1 MSSPCVNECFHSNCE
16 GPRWYCGKKRGW
28 RDISQQMSS
37 ATQWHFEAFPL
48 AFDLH
53 YARYHYSQD
62 IASQCLCIC
71 SFGDSAATKTLPI
84 LCCPHSLPE
93 LCLLPVLVFTLA
105 ITMFSMQKSW
115 FVEET
120 QRNPYQWLMEKNDT
134 TSSEI
139 MVGYLLYVY
148 IWLLGFMHRST
159 WMTAFNSGPMCPIW
173 STRHTATVCRV
184 DPHCSER
191 IQRRLA
197 SQPQKPTLQL
207 HHLTSWH
214 ITCSVSIKPPQGLAY
229 RYPTLPGSSA
239 VVANE
244 QRQRTQTTDRDP
256 QTGKWAQSGGNV
268 EIGVSSPRRATWRR
282 RTDRTDLRNY

>member
-105 ITMFSMQKSW
+105 ITLFSMQKSW

-120 QRNPYQWLMEKNDT
+120 QRNPYQAKVSFT
-134 TSSEI
+134 TPKTNTPAPSSHP
-139 MVGYLLYVY
+139 
-148 IWLLGFMHRST
+148 FT
-159 WMTAFNSGPMCPIW
+159 
-173 STRHTATVCRV
+173 
-184 DPHCSER
+184 
-191 IQRRLA
+191 
-197 SQPQKPTLQL
+197 
-207 HHLTSWH
+207 HHLLCKH
-214 ITCSVSIKPPQGLAY
+214 
-229 RYPTLPGSSA
+229 
-239 VVANE
+239 
-244 QRQRTQTTDRDP
+244 QTP
-256 QTGKWAQSGGNV
+256 S
-268 EIGVSSPRRATWRR
+268 GVSLQIPYPPRFICCGC
-282 RTDRTDLRNY
+282 